1 MTDSKTTRLMAL
13 EREAEKLRKINAAL
27 MSRVERS
34 TDQQLNAFSLFET
47 AIALDQQVRD
57 RTQQLKQAL
66 QSLEKTNG
74 RLLQAKQQA
83 EAASSLKSS
92 VLVSVTHDLLQPLNA
107 ARLTLSALA
116 EMANEPKGVALTEQI
131 DRSLATLEDMLRT
144 LLDISKLDAG
154 VLRPEFGP
162 VAIGSLFEAL
172 EQEFAASA
180 ARRNLGFRIM
190 PSSAVVRSD
199 PLMLRRILQNFLAN
213 ALRYTHRGSVLMGCR
228 LHGDDIR
235 IEVHDTGPG
244 IPEAQREAIFVEF
257 QRGETSAGDKAGIG
271 LGLSIVRR
279 FADLLEHDIRL
290 TSRPGKGAVFAVT
303 VPRTL
308 DAVAIPVREQASVD
322 YRYGGMEGA
331 KILLIENDL
340 SSAEGLGSPAGEMGL
355 RRCGDDL
362 QERGARTHPRAR
374 RHSRRHHRRPSS
386 RQWRD
391 RNPGG
396 RRDPRRDQHQGSGD
410 HRHRRLLRQGRLRRL
425 GVRPRTAEEADQ
437 ACRDALTAVFPAR
450 CGAIRPAMTRRRA
463 AALMSPARGPACRS
477 RASTAR

>member
-1 MTDSKTTRLMAL
+1 MTDTRTSRIASL

-57 RTQQLKQAL
+57 RTQQLKQVL
-66 QSLEKTNG
+66 LSLEKTNG

-107 ARLTLSALA
+107 ARLTLSALTDMVT
-116 EMANEPKGVALTEQI
+116 ETKGVALTDQI

-162 VAIGSLFEAL
+162 VAIASLFEAL
-172 EQEFAASA
+172 QEEFIPIAAKRGLA
-180 ARRNLGFRIM
+180 LCIV
-190 PSSAVVRSD
+190 PSSGVVRSD
-199 PLMLRRILQNFLAN
+199 PLMLRRILQNLLAN
-213 ALRYTHRGSVLMGCR
+213 ALRYTQRGSVLMGCR
-228 LHGDDIR
+228 GSGDNIS

-257 QRGETSAGDKAGIG
+257 QRGETSAGDKVGIG

-279 FADLLEHDIRL
+279 FAGVLGHDIKL
-290 TSRPGKGAVFAVT
+290 TSQPGKGSVFSVT
-303 VPRTL
+303 VPRTT
-308 DAVAIPVREQASVD
+308 DPVAVAVREQASVD

-340 SSAEGLGSPAGEMGL
+340 SSAEGLASLLEKWGCDVAVTISKSEALERIRALDGIPDAIIADLHLDNGETGIEAVDVICSEINTDVPAIIVTADHSDKAASDVSALGHELLKKPIKPAEMRSLLSFLLAGE
-355 RRCGDDL
+355 
-362 QERGARTHPRAR
+362 QPAT
-374 RHSRRHHRRPSS
+374 
-386 RQWRD
+386 
-391 RNPGG
+391 
-396 RRDPRRDQHQGSGD
+396 
-410 HRHRRLLRQGRLRRL
+410 RL
-425 GVRPRTAEEADQ
+425 
-437 ACRDALTAVFPAR
+437 
-450 CGAIRPAMTRRRA
+450 
-463 AALMSPARGPACRS
+463 
-477 RASTAR
+477 

>member
-1 MTDSKTTRLMAL
+1 MTDTRTTRIAAL

-47 AIALDQQVRD
+47 AIALDQQVRY

-107 ARLTLSALA
+107 ARLTLSALT
-116 EMANEPKGVALTEQI
+116 EMATGSKNVALTDQI

-162 VAIGSLFEAL
+162 VAIASLFEPL
-172 EQEFAASA
+172 EQEFVATAAK
-180 ARRNLGFRIM
+180 RNLGFRIM

-199 PLMLRRILQNFLAN
+199 PLMLRRILQNLVAN
-213 ALRYTHRGSVLMGCR
+213 ALRYTQRGSVLMGCR
-228 LHGDDIR
+228 PRGDDIC

-279 FADLLEHDIRL
+279 FADLLGHDIRL
-290 TSRPGKGAVFAVT
+290 SSRAGKGSVFSVT

-308 DAVAIPVREQASVD
+308 DPVAIPVREQASVD

-340 SSAEGLGSPAGEMGL
+340 SSAEGLAHLLEKWGCDVAVTISKTEALERIHALDGIPDAIIADLHLDNGETGIQAV
-355 RRCGDDL
+355 DVI
-362 QERGARTHPRAR
+362 RGAINAKVPAIIVTADYSAKAASDVSAFGHELLKKPIKPAEMRSLLSFLLAAEQSGAR
-374 RHSRRHHRRPSS
+374 
-386 RQWRD
+386 
-391 RNPGG
+391 
-396 RRDPRRDQHQGSGD
+396 
-410 HRHRRLLRQGRLRRL
+410 L
-425 GVRPRTAEEADQ
+425 
-437 ACRDALTAVFPAR
+437 
-450 CGAIRPAMTRRRA
+450 
-463 AALMSPARGPACRS
+463 
-477 RASTAR
+477 